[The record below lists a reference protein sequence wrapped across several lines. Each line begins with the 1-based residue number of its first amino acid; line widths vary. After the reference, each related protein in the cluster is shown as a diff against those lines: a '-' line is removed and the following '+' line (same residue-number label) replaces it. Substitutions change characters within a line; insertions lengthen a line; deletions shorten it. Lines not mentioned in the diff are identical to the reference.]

1 MAEVLPRHEVWSG
14 LRRGLGL
21 ALSVCAVFTLAYLFR
36 GAAGVEPFPTLFSA
50 LATCLTSGAVGG
62 LLFGLLSGWR
72 SSIPGRAG
80 IGAIVAF
87 GVVVTVGVF
96 SGTRDSWWSQDWK
109 TVTKFIVLGAG
120 LGVASVLW
128 RRRAR

>member
-1 MAEVLPRHEVWSG
+1 VITLN
-14 LRRGLGL
+14 
-21 ALSVCAVFTLAYLFR
+21 VCAVFTLAYLIR

-50 LATCLTSGAVGG
+50 LATCLATGAVGG
-62 LLFGLLSGWR
+62 LLFGLLYRWR
-72 SSIPGRAG
+72 SSLLGRAG

-87 GVVVTVGVF
+87 GVVVTMGVA
-96 SGTRDSWWSQDWK
+96 SGILDSRWSLSLK
-109 TVTKFIVLGAG
+109 GATVFTALGAG